1 MKYKFEIEKIM
12 KNIYCF
18 QNNITKIENDYP
30 IKEFIECT
38 RDYIGNLKQAL
49 LELIKNAVINS
60 EILYENS
67 YRILFNDEYDYD
79 DSNKF
84 DIDFKVYSKLFEL
97 DADKKLPDLHYAKT
111 NAKVLTENYL
121 KLFKCWVNSRNEF
134 DLSFYNDDYAER
146 YNKLI
151 EYVKSKNEYDELFPL
166 IDDIFTKINTQLGK
180 EYAIEGLNLFKNEP
194 MCYGFDEFE
203 EWLSI
208 AKKLAPNESDVLEYE
223 NCLLKAKID
232 DLKYEL
238 DECKE
243 DEIDYDYRPVCD
255 IANDI
260 LNDWANINDS
270 AKPYLDAMLLL
281 EPNKE
286 NYGQDS
292 VISVISYFL
301 ANSSSYITDKSDRYK
316 YELRNLLKI
325 YKKH

>member
-1 MKYKFEIEKIM
+1 M
-12 KNIYCF
+12 
-18 QNNITKIENDYP
+18 
-30 IKEFIECT
+30 
-38 RDYIGNLKQAL
+38 
-49 LELIKNAVINS
+49 INS

-67 YRILFNDEYDYD
+67 YRILFNDEYEYD
-79 DSNKF
+79 DSNEF

-121 KLFKCWVNSRNEF
+121 KLFKCWVNSRSEF
-134 DLSFYNDDYAER
+134 DLSFYNDDYVER

-151 EYVKSKNEYDELFPL
+151 EYVKSKNEYDELFSL